1 MTIRLVPL
9 GALLL
14 LLLGPACQTG
24 MEPAAATT
32 PAPAPAP
39 TPTPAPA
46 PKQDPIARL
55 IALAQKDNRVMQHLR
70 HLTKDIG
77 PRLTGS
83 EHYDRAAQ
91 WCLEQFQSWGLDARL
106 ETWGEFPVRCDRG
119 VQRGREL
126 KPEPRDL
133 VLLTSAWTHGTQ
145 GLVRARACLEP
156 ADEAELEAH
165 KQEYA
170 GAWIVRRSK
179 RPVASVRKAL
189 DAALEAKPA
198 AGFVRSFGG
207 ELLQMGG
214 RHDRT
219 LEQIEKLPL
228 DVFLRGDQYEA
239 IVASLEQG
247 QPVELEFEIENRL
260 VAGPAPCTNVV
271 ADLPGSEF
279 PDQYVIAGGHLDS
292 WDGAEGAQDNGT
304 GVASTLEAA
313 RLIAGLGLK
322 PRRTLRFVLFGGEE
336 EGLFGSLG
344 YLKTHE
350 AELPGISAVLIHD
363 GGASPLAGLDVTYA
377 MFDDVR
383 GVLAPLAGLD
393 RIRPVTVNERLGLVN
408 SGDSDHA
415 PFLGQNAAPA
425 FFWNQSGAGYDHVHH
440 TQFDT
445 YETVAPGDEEH
456 NALVVAVAAFGLAQL
471 DHPLDRTDMAPI
483 SPRRMGVL
491 GFTGATVQ
499 QVLPE
504 GRANMAGWQEGDV
517 LLTVDGVE
525 VRNRE
530 EIVRA
535 VNEGGPR
542 KTIRLRRGSEVI
554 DTELDWSND
563 PDEPERSAR
572 AGRREAWIKAR
583 PHAAPA
589 R

>member
-1 MTIRLVPL
+1 MATSRKLETLPIGRRTGSKLPAMPSSSTSAGECCATSCAVRAAAATGPKPHSSTRAAKPPRDSSSASSSSVGTSSSVPPVSMRNIFAAGEPRVHALATLLGMTIRLVPL

-260 VAGPAPCTNVV
+260 VAGPAPC
-271 ADLPGSEF
+271 
-279 PDQYVIAGGHLDS
+279 
-292 WDGAEGAQDNGT
+292 
-304 GVASTLEAA
+304 
-313 RLIAGLGLK
+313 
-322 PRRTLRFVLFGGEE
+322 
-336 EGLFGSLG
+336 
-344 YLKTHE
+344 
-350 AELPGISAVLIHD
+350 
-363 GGASPLAGLDVTYA
+363 
-377 MFDDVR
+377 
-383 GVLAPLAGLD
+383 
-393 RIRPVTVNERLGLVN
+393 
-408 SGDSDHA
+408 
-415 PFLGQNAAPA
+415 
-425 FFWNQSGAGYDHVHH
+425 
-440 TQFDT
+440 
-445 YETVAPGDEEH
+445 
-456 NALVVAVAAFGLAQL
+456 
-471 DHPLDRTDMAPI
+471 
-483 SPRRMGVL
+483 
-491 GFTGATVQ
+491 
-499 QVLPE
+499 
-504 GRANMAGWQEGDV
+504 
-517 LLTVDGVE
+517 
-525 VRNRE
+525 
-530 EIVRA
+530 
-535 VNEGGPR
+535 
-542 KTIRLRRGSEVI
+542 
-554 DTELDWSND
+554 
-563 PDEPERSAR
+563 
-572 AGRREAWIKAR
+572 
-583 PHAAPA
+583 
-589 R
+589 